1 MQVEEDTHATYNRK
15 DQKEGLKLNLQEQ
28 RN

>member
-15 DQKEGLKLNLQEQ
+15 DQEEGLKLNLQEQ